1 MEALSRTNV
10 CEDRQYGNDKGKCM
24 EKKQKGSGRD
34 IAGFLLL
41 GLSLIM
47 LGRSVML
54 CFSNDIWYDELFTV
68 GLAEHSYGELVRLTA
83 ADVHPPLYYCIVK
96 FFVDLCKL
104 IAPGVGTVI
113 PAKLVSILPYF
124 ILLLYAVTLMRKRF
138 GMFVGG
144 MFLFCVTA
152 MPQLSA
158 YTVEVRMYGWAMLF
172 VTAAFLHARALTEN
186 YVNSKNSSDKNGMDA
201 AGGTETVVTETRR
214 RQKLVRRFH
223 GAALTFYGLA
233 AAYTQYFACVA
244 VVMVYVFLLLAFWF
258 RDRRRIREWFLCVAV
273 SVICYVPWL
282 FALAGQLGAVSENYW
297 ILPLTWRSL
306 GGCVKFLM
314 KPAFLREWLN
324 TVLAVVLFAAYLG
337 LWCRWALKLYYDG
350 RKKAATREKTG
361 SSGYSEIGKNS
372 ESGEGKEG
380 GMVSWTTDIACGMG
394 QFALA
399 TAGVGVLAGLVA
411 FGFAAS
417 FLIRPIF
424 VYRYMIPAAG
434 CFWLGFAL
442 CLNEI
447 LCKPM
452 TGRSD
457 KPGDGDA
464 NDELCKHKAVQSSGF
479 SDGIAENELCKPQ
492 IPGAQPSGGKRGDTG
507 RYKIGR
513 NAVPQTVGIAVTL
526 LIAAVGLRDYRA
538 FMGEE
543 EYKIRL
549 MAETEAALSLIGP
562 QDCVLYNFDQVQ
574 AVTGYYLPETVER
587 YLWRGEGEKLI
598 QEITSPCGTVQDAE
612 EIRKMLAKTRTEGT
626 ESSVWFIGSFNS
638 REDIAAEWRAAG
650 LEVEERGSFL
660 LERYWFN
667 LYKIS

>member
-1 MEALSRTNV
+1 M
-10 CEDRQYGNDKGKCM
+10 KKKC
-24 EKKQKGSGRD
+24 KCPGRD
-34 IAGFLLL
+34 LVGFGLL

-47 LGRSVML
+47 LGRSVAL

-68 GLAEHSYGELVRLTA
+68 GMVEHSYGELVRFTA
-83 ADVHPPLYYCIVK
+83 ADVHPPLYYCMVK
-96 FFVDLCKL
+96 LFADLCKL
-104 IAPGVGTVI
+104 LAPGVGTVI
-113 PAKLVSILPYF
+113 PAKLVSTLPYF
-124 ILLLYAVTLMRKRF
+124 ILLLYAVTFMRKRF
-138 GMFVGG
+138 GMFAGG

-158 YTVEVRMYGWAMLF
+158 YTVEVRMYGWAMFF
-172 VTAAFLHARALTEN
+172 VTAAFLHAYVLAEN
-186 YVNSKNSSDKNGMDA
+186 YVNSKNSPEKNVIGA
-201 AGGTETVVTETRR
+201 AGGTETVVTEKAVADVVYGGRGEEAPQAGWRTWSCRLHGVA
-214 RQKLVRRFH
+214 LV
-223 GAALTFYGLA
+223 AYGLA

-258 RDRRRIREWFLCVAV
+258 RDRRRIREWFLYVAV

-314 KPAFLREWLN
+314 KPAFTDDRIN

-337 LWCRWALKLYYDG
+337 LWLWWVSKLFYKG
-350 RKKAATREKTG
+350 RE
-361 SSGYSEIGKNS
+361 SERSRVNA
-372 ESGEGKEG
+372 GKEESRESFIG
-380 GMVSWTTDIACGMG
+380 RERRESPAGFRSGDENEGVARFRC
-394 QFALA
+394 A

-442 CLNEI
+442 CLDEI
-447 LCKPM
+447 LCKP
-452 TGRSD
+452 
-457 KPGDGDA
+457 
-464 NDELCKHKAVQSSGF
+464 KAPNS
-479 SDGIAENELCKPQ
+479 
-492 IPGAQPSGGKRGDTG
+492 QPSDGKRGN
-507 RYKIGR
+507 IGKNTIPR
-513 NAVPQTVGIAVTL
+513 MAGIVITILAVI
-526 LIAAVGLRDYRA
+526 VGLRDYRA

-562 QDCVLYNFDQVQ
+562 RDCVLYNFDQVQ

-598 QEITSPCGTVQDAE
+598 QEITSPCGTVEDAE

-626 ESSVWFIGSFNS
+626 ENSVWFIGSFNS
-638 REDIAAEWRAAG
+638 REDITAEWRAAG
-650 LEVEERGSFL
+650 LEVEELGSFL